1 MGHQGAKDQPGH
13 QQDNDRLAEI
23 RLHQGISFQAAF
35 KGNIL
40 FQGYET
46 LPSPT
51 VEFKQM
57 YLTIHLGGFYGM

>member
-13 QQDNDRLAEI
+13 QQANDRLAEI

-40 FQGYET
+40 SQAYET
-46 LPSPT
+46 LPPPA

-57 YLTIHLGGFYGM
+57 YLTTHLGGFYDM